1 MDFSAS
7 STDAALNLVIK
18 VNETVLNEIST
29 KIKLSRTLQKLA
41 ALALFFHDVIKIM
54 HLNVQSLRFWVEK
67 RCVAKPRN

>member
-41 ALALFFHDVIKIM
+41 CLNLFFHDVIKIM
-54 HLNVQSLRFWVEK
+54 HLNVQSLQFWVEK